1 MAREFIGRDNIDING
16 EMIFNCFVDKDFRQ
30 TVEIYERNMA
40 DWYDFDRQ
48 ATLAVMYAVSLVKLH
63 RLQQATV
70 FASGKLIE
78 WHLKSEPVDARLEC
92 MSASI
97 ILSRVAE
104 IARRDDAAEIEAWDP
119 MYLW

>member
-1 MAREFIGRDNIDING
+1 
-16 EMIFNCFVDKDFRQ
+16 MIFNCFVDKDFKQ
-30 TVEIYERNMA
+30 VAKIYERNMA

-48 ATLAVMYAVSLVKLH
+48 ATLAVMYAVSLVKL
-63 RLQQATV
+63 RRFQDATV

-97 ILSRVAE
+97 ILSRVAD
-104 IARRDDAAEIEAWDP
+104 IVRRADAAEIESWDP